1 MAVTNMDLLTP
12 LPEVLPNKPICYPGF
27 FLLLL
32 LLLGGGVFR
41 QFSPGLIFIFIF
53 TPESHFWAMP

>member
-32 LLLGGGVFR
+32 LLLGGGCFSSVFTW
-41 QFSPGLIFIFIF
+41 FDIYIYIYP
-53 TPESHFWAMP
+53 